1 MTKRSKGSD
10 SMRRFN
16 YIATTLLLFSFM
28 SACASNNSSSE
39 PYYENTKKMVVDLLK
54 TDDGKKAIQQI
65 LSEDEL
71 KQAIIIDQAIVK
83 QTIQETLTS
92 EKGKEFW
99 QSVMKDPE
107 FAKTFAESM
116 QKENEKLLKALMK
129 DPEYQEMMMTILKD
143 PEMEKAFFDLT
154 KTKEYRKQTMA
165 VMSEALE
172 SPFFTA
178 KLNEILSKV
187 TKEQLEKKD
196 ESKKKE
202 EEKK

>member
-1 MTKRSKGSD
+1 MTKRSKGND
-10 SMRRFN
+10 SMVRFK
-16 YIATTLLLFSFM
+16 YIIVTLLLLTLI
-28 SACASNNSSSE
+28 SACADQSSSSE
-39 PYYENTKKMVVDLLK
+39 PHYENTKKMVVDLLK

-71 KQAIIIDQAIVK
+71 KQAIIMDQAIVK

-107 FAKTFAESM
+107 FAKTFAESL
-116 QKENEKLLKALMK
+116 QKENEKLLKTLMK

-143 PEMEKAFFDLT
+143 PEMEKVFFDLT
-154 KTKEYRKQTMA
+154 KSKEYRKQTMT

-172 SPFFTA
+172 SPYFAA
-178 KLNEILSKV
+178 KINEILSKV

-196 ESKKKE
+196 EGKKKE

>member
-1 MTKRSKGSD
+1 MI
-10 SMRRFN
+10 RFK
-16 YIATTLLLFSFM
+16 YIVVILLLLSFI
-28 SACASNNSSSE
+28 SACAEGTSSSE
-39 PYYENTKKMVVDLLK
+39 PHYENTKKMVVDLLK

-71 KQAIIIDQAIVK
+71 KQAIIMDQAIVK
-83 QTIQETLTS
+83 QTIQEILTS

-107 FAKTFAESM
+107 FAKTFAESI
-116 QKENEKLLKALMK
+116 QKENEKLLKTLMK

-143 PEMEKAFFDLT
+143 PEMEKVFFDLT
-154 KTKEYRKQTMA
+154 KSKEYRKQTMA

-172 SPFFTA
+172 SPYFAA
-178 KLNEILSKV
+178 KINEILSKV

-196 ESKKKE
+196 EGKKKE
-202 EEKK
+202 SGQK